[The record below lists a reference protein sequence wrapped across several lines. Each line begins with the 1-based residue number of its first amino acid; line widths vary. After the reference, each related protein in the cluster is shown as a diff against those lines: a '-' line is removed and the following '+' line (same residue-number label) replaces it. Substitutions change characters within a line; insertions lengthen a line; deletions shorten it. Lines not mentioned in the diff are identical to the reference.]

1 MKKQLNHHDE
11 GLFRT
16 DIFRCPGPQIAS
28 EEDGREPDLEY
39 MIAYYY
45 SSLYKGMELIRAVRD
60 YQRGWADLNIK
71 KEST

>member
-45 SSLYKGMELIRAVRD
+45 SSHYQGMELIRAVRD